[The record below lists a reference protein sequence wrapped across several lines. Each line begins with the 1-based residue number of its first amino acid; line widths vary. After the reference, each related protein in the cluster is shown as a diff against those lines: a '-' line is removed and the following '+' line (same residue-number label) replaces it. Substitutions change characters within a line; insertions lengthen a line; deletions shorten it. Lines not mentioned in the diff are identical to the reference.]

1 MEGSDSCYVN
11 AGPWAPTFETVE
23 QLKHLKPVTKTS
35 TPEELALIDSIYKPS
50 FTRGG
55 NKHTYR
61 KGNV

>member
-1 MEGSDSCYVN
+1 MEGSDSCYGGH
-11 AGPWAPTFETVE
+11 AAWAPTFETVE

-35 TPEELALIDSIYKPS
+35 TPKELALIDSIYKPS